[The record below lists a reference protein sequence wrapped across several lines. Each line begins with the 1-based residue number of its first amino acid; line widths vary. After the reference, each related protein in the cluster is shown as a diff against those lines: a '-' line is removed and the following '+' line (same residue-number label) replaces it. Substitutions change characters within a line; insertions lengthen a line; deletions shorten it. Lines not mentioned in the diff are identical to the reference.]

1 MGALRLV
8 SIIASAGLVVTAFSA
23 LFTVNQTQQALV
35 LQFGE
40 PKRTIQEPG
49 LAFKLPFIQD
59 VIYYEKRVLSLIP
72 QDAEEVI
79 LSDQKRLQVD
89 AYARYRIEDPL
100 LFYQTV
106 RNELGAR
113 GRLEAIID
121 SSVRRALGRETL
133 ASILTGQRNDIVRS
147 IGEEVNASVS
157 SLGIQIIDV
166 RLRRADYP
174 TATSQNIFNRM
185 KSERERE
192 AKEFRATGEEEAQK
206 IRADAEK
213 TRTVILSEAQRE
225 AQETRGA
232 ETPRPFRSTLTALA
246 RMPSSLLSTVRWRP
260 IGNRWGR
267 TTPRWC
273 CPPEQFLPFLQ
284 GQERHGTEINK
295 HLPLFGH
302 GTCL

>member
-8 SIIASAGLVVTAFSA
+8 PIIAVVGLVVTAFSA

-121 SSVRRALGRETL
+121 SSVRRALGRETTLISL
-133 ASILTGQRNDIVRS
+133 ARLPRRAIAAEEYRHRGGIVGHQLFLVGMGFGFIVR
-147 IGEEVNASVS
+147 
-157 SLGIQIIDV
+157 
-166 RLRRADYP
+166 
-174 TATSQNIFNRM
+174 
-185 KSERERE
+185 
-192 AKEFRATGEEEAQK
+192 
-206 IRADAEK
+206 
-213 TRTVILSEAQRE
+213 
-225 AQETRGA
+225 
-232 ETPRPFRSTLTALA
+232 
-246 RMPSSLLSTVRWRP
+246 
-260 IGNRWGR
+260 
-267 TTPRWC
+267 
-273 CPPEQFLPFLQ
+273 
-284 GQERHGTEINK
+284 
-295 HLPLFGH
+295 
-302 GTCL
+302 

>member
-1 MGALRLV
+1 MGAIRLV
-8 SIIASAGLVVTAFSA
+8 SLIAAALLIVASLSAF
-23 LFTVNQTQQALV
+23 FTVNQTQQALV

-89 AYARYRIEDPL
+89 AYARYQIEDPL

-133 ASILTGQRNDIVRS
+133 ASILTGQRNDITRS

-157 SLGIQIIDV
+157 SLGIRIIDV

-213 TRTVILSEAQRE
+213 TRTVIISEAQRE
-225 AQETRGA
+225 AQQTRGEGDGEAIKIYADSFGQDA
-232 ETPRPFRSTLTALA
+232 EFFAFYRSMEAY
-246 RMPSSLLSTVRWRP
+246 RKS
-260 IGNRWGR
+260 IGNSDTSMVLSPDSSFFRFFKDKSGDA
-267 TTPRWC
+267 P
-273 CPPEQFLPFLQ
+273 
-284 GQERHGTEINK
+284 K
-295 HLPLFGH
+295 
-302 GTCL
+302 

>member
-1 MGALRLV
+1 MGSIRLV
-8 SIIASAGLVVTAFSA
+8 GIALVGLIVIGLYGA

-49 LAFKLPFIQD
+49 LAFKIPFIQD
-59 VIYYEKRVLSLIP
+59 VVYYEKRVLSLIP

-89 AYARYRIEDPL
+89 AYARFQISNPL

-121 SSVRRALGRETL
+121 SSVRRVLGRETL
-133 ASILTGQRNDIVRS
+133 ASILTGQRNDITRS
-147 IGEEVNASVS
+147 IGDEVNASVE
-157 SLGIQIIDV
+157 SLGIKIIDV

-174 TATSQNIFNRM
+174 EATSQNIFNRM

-213 TRTVILSEAQRE
+213 TRTVIISEAQRT

-232 ETPRPFRSTLTALA
+232 GDAEAIRIYADSFGQDAEFFSFYRSMEAYRKAMGKDGTSMVLS
-246 RMPSSLLSTVRWRP
+246 PSSSFFRFFKDKN
-260 IGNRWGR
+260 GSAA
-267 TTPRWC
+267 
-273 CPPEQFLPFLQ
+273 
-284 GQERHGTEINK
+284 K
-295 HLPLFGH
+295 
-302 GTCL
+302 

>member
-8 SIIASAGLVVTAFSA
+8 SIIAIIGFVITASSA

-49 LAFKLPFIQD
+49 LAFKMPFIQD

-232 ETPRPFRSTLTALA
+232 GDAQAIQIYADSFGQDAEFFAFYRSMEAYRKSMGQNDTSMVLSPESSFFRFFKDKS
-246 RMPSSLLSTVRWRP
+246 
-260 IGNRWGR
+260 
-267 TTPRWC
+267 
-273 CPPEQFLPFLQ
+273 
-284 GQERHGTEINK
+284 GTEQK
-295 HLPLFGH
+295 
-302 GTCL
+302 

>member
-1 MGALRLV
+1 MGITRILSLVIVALILAAV
-8 SIIASAGLVVTAFSA
+8 SGS

-59 VIYYEKRVLSLIP
+59 VTYYEKRVLSLIP

-79 LSDQKRLQVD
+79 LADQKRLQVD
-89 AYARYRIEDPL
+89 AYARYSIENPL

-106 RNELGAR
+106 RNERGAR

-133 ASILTGQRNDIVRS
+133 ASILTGQRNDITRS
-147 IGEEVNASVS
+147 IGEEVNASVA
-157 SLGIQIIDV
+157 SLGIKIIDV

-225 AQETRGA
+225 SQEIRGA
-232 ETPRPFRSTLTALA
+232 GDSQAIQIYADSFGQDADFFAFYRSMEAYRKSMNNSGTSLVLSPDSSFFR
-246 RMPSSLLSTVRWRP
+246 
-260 IGNRWGR
+260 
-267 TTPRWC
+267 
-273 CPPEQFLPFLQ
+273 FFKDKD
-284 GQERHGTEINK
+284 GTDQK
-295 HLPLFGH
+295 
-302 GTCL
+302 

>member
-1 MGALRLV
+1 MGVTRIL
-8 SIIASAGLVVTAFSA
+8 SLVVVALILAAVSGS

-59 VIYYEKRVLSLIP
+59 VTYYEKRVLSLIP

-79 LSDQKRLQVD
+79 LADQKRLQVD

-106 RNELGAR
+106 RNERGAR

-133 ASILTGQRNDIVRS
+133 ASILTGQRNDITRS
-147 IGEEVNASVS
+147 IGEEVNASVA
-157 SLGIQIIDV
+157 SLGIKIIDV
-166 RLRRADYP
+166 RLRCADYP

-225 AQETRGA
+225 SQEIRGA
-232 ETPRPFRSTLTALA
+232 GDSQAIQIYADSFGQDADFFAFYRSMEAYRKSMNNNGTSLVLSPDSSFFR
-246 RMPSSLLSTVRWRP
+246 
-260 IGNRWGR
+260 
-267 TTPRWC
+267 
-273 CPPEQFLPFLQ
+273 FFKDKD
-284 GQERHGTEINK
+284 GTDQK
-295 HLPLFGH
+295 
-302 GTCL
+302 

>member
-1 MGALRLV
+1 MGSIRLV
-8 SIIASAGLVVTAFSA
+8 GIALIGLVVIGLYGA

-49 LAFKLPFIQD
+49 LAFKMPFIQD
-59 VIYYEKRVLSLIP
+59 VVYYEKRVLSLIP

-89 AYARYRIEDPL
+89 AYARFQISNPL

-121 SSVRRALGRETL
+121 SSVRRVLGRETL
-133 ASILTGQRNDIVRS
+133 ASILTGQRNDITRS
-147 IGEEVNASVS
+147 IGDEVNASVE
-157 SLGIQIIDV
+157 SLGIKIIDV

-174 TATSQNIFNRM
+174 EATSQNIFNRM

-213 TRTVILSEAQRE
+213 TRTVIISEAQRS

-232 ETPRPFRSTLTALA
+232 GDAEAIRIYADSFGQDAEFFSFYRSMEAYRKAMGKDGTSMVLS
-246 RMPSSLLSTVRWRP
+246 PSSSFFRFFKDKNGSAP
-260 IGNRWGR
+260 
-267 TTPRWC
+267 
-273 CPPEQFLPFLQ
+273 
-284 GQERHGTEINK
+284 K
-295 HLPLFGH
+295 
-302 GTCL
+302 

>member
-1 MGALRLV
+1 MGVTRIL
-8 SIIASAGLVVTAFSA
+8 SLVVVALILAAVSSS

-59 VIYYEKRVLSLIP
+59 VTYYEKRVLSLIP

-79 LSDQKRLQVD
+79 LADQKRLQVD
-89 AYARYRIEDPL
+89 AYARYKIEDPL

-106 RNELGAR
+106 RNERGAR

-133 ASILTGQRNDIVRS
+133 ASILTGQRNDITRS
-147 IGEEVNASVS
+147 IGEEVNASVA
-157 SLGIQIIDV
+157 SLGIKIIDV

-225 AQETRGA
+225 SQEIRGA
-232 ETPRPFRSTLTALA
+232 GDSQAIQIYADSFGQDADFFAFYRSMEAYRKSMNNNGTSLVLSPDSSFFR
-246 RMPSSLLSTVRWRP
+246 
-260 IGNRWGR
+260 
-267 TTPRWC
+267 
-273 CPPEQFLPFLQ
+273 FFKDKD
-284 GQERHGTEINK
+284 GTDQK
-295 HLPLFGH
+295 
-302 GTCL
+302 

>member
-1 MGALRLV
+1 MASLRFISLIIVGLLGIGAY
-8 SIIASAGLVVTAFSA
+8 SS
-23 LFTVNQTQQALV
+23 LFTVDQTQQALV
-35 LQFGE
+35 IQFGE

-59 VIYYEKRVLSLIP
+59 VVYYEKRVLSLIP

-89 AYARYRIEDPL
+89 AYARYKIEDPL
-100 LFYQTV
+100 LFFQTV
-106 RNELGAR
+106 RNEIGAR

-133 ASILTGQRNDIVRS
+133 GSILTGQRNDITRS
-147 IGEEVNASVS
+147 IGDEVNESVS
-157 SLGIQIIDV
+157 SLGIKIIDV

-174 TATSQNIFNRM
+174 EATSQNIFNRM

-213 TRTVILSEAQRE
+213 TRTVIISEAKRE

-232 ETPRPFRSTLTALA
+232 GDSRAISIYADSFGQDAEFFAFYRSMEAYDKSMTDTGTSMVISPTSSFFRFFKDKNGIADKAS
-246 RMPSSLLSTVRWRP
+246 
-260 IGNRWGR
+260 
-267 TTPRWC
+267 
-273 CPPEQFLPFLQ
+273 E
-284 GQERHGTEINK
+284 
-295 HLPLFGH
+295 
-302 GTCL
+302 